1 MAVAQLDAV
10 RKVFDRVR
18 DEADGGDGDLLLR
31 YRRERDQGAFGSLVR
46 RHGPMVLGVCRRVL
60 RNEHAAEDAFQAT
73 FVVLA
78 KRADAVKP
86 PDRLAPWLYGVAY
99 RTALKARGRA
109 FRRAEVERDYA
120 EQTANRAPG
129 ERESL
134 PDVRPIID
142 EQLNALP
149 EKYRAPLVLCGLQGL
164 NKQEAAERL
173 GLPEGTVSSRLARAR
188 EMLRDRLA
196 RRGVIVPAVGFVA
209 LLSPNALCA
218 AVPPAL
224 TESVSACAASGV
236 AVPATVLAL
245 SNEVLAAMSWLKV
258 KTLCAGLVAFAL
270 ATGGMLALTADDKK
284 PAQPPAGDKGKN
296 EKDGGNNQKGKN
308 EQDGNN
314 NQKGKNEP
322 NGNNNQNGEGNKPKP
337 DGEKPVRVLK
347 LGGKV
352 GGVDAKENTIT
363 LAVRGDGGIVEKLY
377 PLAANAKITVDGKEA
392 KLADVPKNA
401 TAAGLASATK
411 EGQLPQI
418 TELRVT
424 GDTVTG
430 IVKAA
435 DASSVTFGGEG
446 GDKVFKT
453 NADTRVTVN
462 GKPGK
467 AADLKPGDKASVT
480 LTSTGAAAL
489 AITAGTKPDGER
501 PGEKPVKPDVRPALQ
516 VSAVDAQSN
525 TITLS
530 AKGRDFAQKI
540 AAGAKVTIDGKDA
553 KLADIPKGAFVTFG
567 GIGEGKKEANEVR
580 VTGETVGAVVKQIG
594 ASTITISTP
603 KTEKNPGTERVV
615 KLSAATKVTVN
626 GKDAKATD
634 LKVGDKIVATFAADG
649 TNLLLIASGGA
660 PGDKPKGDKP
670 KGDKEEE
677 GDE

>member
-18 DEADGGDGDLLLR
+18 DQADGGDGDLLLR
-31 YRRERDQGAFGSLVR
+31 YRRERDQDAFGSLVR

-78 KRADAVKP
+78 KRADAVRP

-120 EQTANRAPG
+120 TEVAHRAPG
-129 ERESL
+129 EADAL

-173 GLPEGTVSSRLARAR
+173 GVPEGTVSSRLARAR

-196 RRGVIVPAVGFVA
+196 RRGVIVPAAGFAA
-209 LLSPNALCA
+209 LVSPNALCA
-218 AVPPAL
+218 TVPPAL
-224 TESVSACAASGV
+224 TESVAACAATGA

-270 ATGGMLALTADDKK
+270 AGGGMLALTADDKK
-284 PAQPPAGDKGKN
+284 PAQPPAADKPAKPA
-296 EKDGGNNQKGKN
+296 EKPGEKPAFKPDG
-308 EQDGNN
+308 E
-314 NQKGKNEP
+314 
-322 NGNNNQNGEGNKPKP
+322 KPAKP

-347 LGGKV
+347 VSGKI
-352 GGVDAKENTIT
+352 GGVDAKENTIAIST
-363 LAVRGDGGIVEKLY
+363 RGDNGVVERVY
-377 PLAANAKITVDGKEA
+377 PLAANAKITVDGKDA

-401 TAAGLASATK
+401 TAAGLANAVK

-424 GDTVTG
+424 GDTVNG
-430 IVKAA
+430 VVKAT
-435 DASSVTFGGEG
+435 DSSSVTLAGGEG
-446 GDKVFKT
+446 ADKVFKT
-453 NADTRVTVN
+453 NAETRVTVN
-462 GKPGK
+462 GKPAK
-467 AADLKPGDKASVT
+467 PADLKAGDKASVT
-480 LTSTGAAAL
+480 LLSNGTAAL
-489 AITAGTKPDGER
+489 AITAGTKQGD
-501 PGEKPVKPDVRPALQ
+501 GEKPEKPGKPEARPDSRPGMP
-516 VSAVDAQSN
+516 VSAVDAKEN
-525 TITLS
+525 TITVS
-530 AKGRDFAQKI
+530 AKGRDYAQKV
-540 AAGAKVTIDGKDA
+540 AAGAKITIDGKDA
-553 KLADIPKGAFVTFG
+553 KLADIPKGSFAVFL
-567 GIGEGKKEANEVR
+567 GIGEGKKEASEVR
-580 VTGETVGAVVKQIG
+580 VTGEVLTGATVKQID
-594 ASTITISTP
+594 ASTITFTTV

-615 KLSAATKVTVN
+615 KLSGVGKVTVN

-634 LKVGDKIVATFAADG
+634 LKPGDKIAVTFAADG
-649 TNLLLIASGGA
+649 TSLLSIESSGPA
-660 PGDKPKGDKP
+660 PAKPKGDKP
-670 KGDKEEE
+670 KGDKEET
-677 GDE
+677 DQ